1 LDSYVPK
8 NILFAGKEEELYIPP
23 ATPPVPISKNP
34 NKKV

>member
-1 LDSYVPK
+1 M
-8 NILFAGKEEELYIPP
+8 LFAEKEEELFTPP